1 MIQTTEQTKQTSETS
16 AEFINSIPLEGGS
29 LVPADV
35 TGAGC
40 LVEYKYN
47 K

>member
-35 TGAGC
+35 KGDKKVTKI
-40 LVEYKYN
+40 VDK
-47 K
+47 